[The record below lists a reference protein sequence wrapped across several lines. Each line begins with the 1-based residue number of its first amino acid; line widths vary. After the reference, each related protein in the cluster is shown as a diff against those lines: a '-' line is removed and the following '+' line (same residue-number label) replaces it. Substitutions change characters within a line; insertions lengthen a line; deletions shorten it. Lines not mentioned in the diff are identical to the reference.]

1 MNNFLSKLITV
12 FGCIFFTW
20 LALPLLIYGILIT
33 GNIAGMAVS
42 LVLILYGTNF
52 EKVNDALKKF
62 REEKKGKIFFSVVS
76 CLLVLAVGFAAVEGG
91 LMLSASV
98 NKPQEET
105 TVVVLGCQV
114 KKDGPSLMLLRR
126 LQAAQKYLKENPEI
140 KCIVSG
146 GKGDDEAMSEAEC
159 MRDWL
164 IENGIEKE
172 RIFTE
177 DKSTSTRENLEF
189 SKQIIRRENLCEK
202 ITIVT
207 NEFHQY
213 RAGRI
218 AKNLGFEH
226 YSLSGNTPVVLL
238 PTYIVREMLA
248 IAYEWIR

>member
-1 MNNFLSKLITV
+1 ML
-12 FGCIFFTW
+12 FGCVFFTW
-20 LALPLLIYGILIT
+20 FALPLLIYGILIT

-42 LVLILYGTNF
+42 LALILYGANF
-52 EKVNDALKKF
+52 EKVNAYLKKF
-62 REEKKGKIFFSVVS
+62 RKEKKGKIIFSAVA

-91 LMLSASV
+91 LMLSASA
-98 NKPQEET
+98 NRPEEET

-114 KKDGPSLMLLRR
+114 REDGPSLMLLRR
-126 LQAAQKYLKENPEI
+126 LQSAQKYLKENPNI

-146 GKGDDEAMSEAEC
+146 GQGSDEATSEAEC
-159 MRDWL
+159 MRKWL
-164 IENGIEKE
+164 VENGIENS

-189 SKQIIRRENLCEK
+189 SKAIIEQKNLCEK
-202 ITIVT
+202 ITVVT

-218 AKNLGFEH
+218 AENLGFEC
-226 YSLSGNTPVVLL
+226 YALSGKTPVVLL

-248 IAYEWIR
+248 IVYEWIR

>member
-1 MNNFLSKLITV
+1 
-12 FGCIFFTW
+12 
-20 LALPLLIYGILIT
+20 
-33 GNIAGMAVS
+33 
-42 LVLILYGTNF
+42 
-52 EKVNDALKKF
+52 
-62 REEKKGKIFFSVVS
+62 
-76 CLLVLAVGFAAVEGG
+76 
-91 LMLSASV
+91 
-98 NKPQEET
+98 
-105 TVVVLGCQV
+105 
-114 KKDGPSLMLLRR
+114 MLLRR

-218 AKNLGFEH
+218 AKNLGFDH

>member
-1 MNNFLSKLITV
+1 MI

-20 LALPLLIYGILIT
+20 FALPLLIYGILII

-42 LVLILYGTNF
+42 LALVLYGANF
-52 EKVNDALKKF
+52 EKVNAFLKKF
-62 REEKKGKIFFSVVS
+62 REEKKGKIIFSAVA
-76 CLLVLAVGFAAVEGG
+76 CLLVFAVGFAAVEGG

-98 NKPQEET
+98 NSSDEET

-114 KKDGPSLMLLRR
+114 KEDGPSLMLLRR

-146 GKGDDEAMSEAEC
+146 GQGDDEVMSEAEC

-164 IENGIEKE
+164 VENGIEKE

-189 SKQIIRRENLCEK
+189 SKEIIERENLCEK
-202 ITIVT
+202 ITVVT

-218 AKNLGFEH
+218 AENLGFECCA
-226 YSLSGNTPVVLL
+226 LSGNTPVVLL
-238 PTYIVREMLA
+238 PTYIVREMFA

>member
-1 MNNFLSKLITV
+1 MI
-12 FGCIFFTW
+12 FGCVFFTW
-20 LALPLLIYGILIT
+20 FALPLLIYGILII
-33 GNIAGMAVS
+33 GNVAGMAVS
-42 LVLILYGTNF
+42 LALVLYGANF
-52 EKVNDALKKF
+52 EKVNAFLKTF
-62 REEKKGKIFFSVVS
+62 REEKKGKIIFSAVS
-76 CLLVLAVGFAAVEGG
+76 CLLILAVGFAAVEGG

-98 NKPQEET
+98 NSPKEET

-114 KKDGPSLMLLRR
+114 KEDGPSLMLLRR
-126 LQAAQKYLKENPEI
+126 LQAAQKYLQENPEI

-146 GKGDDEAMSEAEC
+146 GQGDDEVMSEAEC

-164 IENGIEKE
+164 VENGIEKE

-189 SKQIIRRENLCEK
+189 SKQIIERENLCEK
-202 ITIVT
+202 ITVVT

-218 AKNLGFEH
+218 AKNFGFECCA
-226 YSLSGNTPVVLL
+226 LSGNTPVVLL
-238 PTYIVREMLA
+238 PTYIVREMFA